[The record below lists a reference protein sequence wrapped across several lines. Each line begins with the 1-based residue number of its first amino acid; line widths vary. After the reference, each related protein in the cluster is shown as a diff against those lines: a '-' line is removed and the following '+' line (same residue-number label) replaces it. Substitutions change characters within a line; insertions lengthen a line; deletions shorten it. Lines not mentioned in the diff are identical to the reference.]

1 MRSRLKAHFSLDQMS
16 TTLEDLVETA
26 ILLDYNEWDV
36 VGSWCCSYGCSYAG
50 YAKKKHILIW
60 KNTQFPG
67 ALLRLSKKKTPRG
80 LRFCS
85 QFAGS
90 AVGEMALGKDAPDT
104 DGAPEVGHS
113 PPSSKPDHVAELFLH
128 IFFFPLV

>member
-1 MRSRLKAHFSLDQMS
+1 MRSRLNAHFSLDQMI

-67 ALLRLSKKKTPRG
+67 AHYSGCPKKKRHVG
-80 LRFCS
+80 YV
-85 QFAGS
+85 FAVNLPDQLSGKWRW
-90 AVGEMALGKDAPDT
+90 GRMRRTLMALQRWGTLPR
-104 DGAPEVGHS
+104 
-113 PPSSKPDHVAELFLH
+113 PP
-128 IFFFPLV
+128 